1 MARVAETYI
10 LGAQDAMYHIRMT
23 RTRDTGIWRRKSKA
37 IAYNSELHVSSPS
50 NFHCRIFAQPRSI
63 SRRHHNALCMRLF
76 GGATEHG
83 RGAISQSSHMCPR
96 DLEAW
101 LFISSSHYA
110 QEHFKP
116 YQQGCTCHPIYD
128 VRVFYLHSIKD
139 LLYSI
144 NRWVE
149 DMHTYTLPSHI
160 SHHAG
165 DNNNANKSYP
175 TKIIQFQPRGYEKHE
190 NLQ

>member
-1 MARVAETYI
+1 MFQALPTSIAVFLRNQDPFLEDITMRCVCVFSGVPLNMVAALFHNLPTCAHEI
-10 LGAQDAMYHIRMT
+10 L
-23 RTRDTGIWRRKSKA
+23 RR
-37 IAYNSELHVSSPS
+37 
-50 NFHCRIFAQPRSI
+50 
-63 SRRHHNALCMRLF
+63 
-76 GGATEHG
+76 G
-83 RGAISQSSHMCPR
+83 
-96 DLEAW
+96 
-101 LFISSSHYA
+101 SSSAHRIMLRNILSRINKA
-110 QEHFKP
+110 
-116 YQQGCTCHPIYD
+116 
-128 VRVFYLHSIKD
+128 D

-175 TKIIQFQPRGYEKHE
+175 TKIIQFQPRGYEKHK